1 MKQNITNIIIFAA
14 IIVVV
19 HVIYQIVIWPDAEQV
34 LAAAQQNGT
43 VAPRHWAIL
52 LKDMEQ
58 QICFMLLF
66 IGLYYAMI
74 VSRAM
79 NADEVLFHEDFLD
92 GIGPKRA
99 DLIDALKEFDASEKF
114 KQTPLLRTIRAALR
128 RLIITDNVQ
137 NASDAIDQTIEAIS
151 AKNDNELAVLKY
163 ICWAVPSIGFV
174 GTVRGIGAAMAQ
186 ADSAVAGDI
195 GPMTES
201 LGIAFNSTLVAL
213 VISIFLMMVLF
224 YLQSKQDSHI
234 ERIQVFCEEKFIER
248 VSNSPQHSNADDVV
262 LTTEASEA

>member
-1 MKQNITNIIIFAA
+1 
-14 IIVVV
+14 
-19 HVIYQIVIWPDAEQV
+19 
-34 LAAAQQNGT
+34 
-43 VAPRHWAIL
+43 
-52 LKDMEQ
+52 
-58 QICFMLLF
+58 
-66 IGLYYAMI
+66 
-74 VSRAM
+74 
-79 NADEVLFHEDFLD
+79 
-92 GIGPKRA
+92 
-99 DLIDALKEFDASEKF
+99 
-114 KQTPLLRTIRAALR
+114 
-128 RLIITDNVQ
+128 
-137 NASDAIDQTIEAIS
+137 
-151 AKNDNELAVLKY
+151 
-163 ICWAVPSIGFV
+163 
-174 GTVRGIGAAMAQ
+174 MAQ